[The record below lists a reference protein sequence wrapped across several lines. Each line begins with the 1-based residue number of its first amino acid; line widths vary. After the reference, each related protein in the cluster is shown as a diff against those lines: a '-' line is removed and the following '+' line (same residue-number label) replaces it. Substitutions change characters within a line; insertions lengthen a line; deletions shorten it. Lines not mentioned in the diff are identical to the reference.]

1 MYGSPYQTTLDPEVN
16 RNITYGATNKAVQ
29 QYLRVI
35 GENIIPKGKQDSIN
49 QAIQSLFEEGFTVMS
64 PDGTHKLDSQ
74 KIYQALWRTAS
85 RMKPLDF
92 QIHGSGRPQFVEDI
106 ATDGI
111 ATVMDRGGYAAS
123 LRDKMGAFFNL
134 LMYGDGFI
142 QVGATPDGNSEVPIV
157 FNSIANTNVYV
168 DNYATAIRTKGW
180 GRNASK
186 MVVIFSYSWGDFCDT
201 WPEGAK
207 KASIGKIPR
216 GLDIKDLARTM
227 EQDVSLEDEIEVAY
241 GYDMVNK
248 NFTVFAGSA
257 CTVLEESNGDEYP
270 FVIKDQAYIP
280 VSQFMCM
287 PSSEGFYNHGIGSMV
302 YKLAIISR
310 RLMNMELS
318 HIEDNTYPIELVSLP
333 QGQAASFFNKLQ
345 TAHKMRAAGKK
356 GYVPMER
363 DPADPNGSAVS
374 SQTLTTQ
381 NLFNEW
387 QAIYDRLDREIR
399 RLGINIDELETTS
412 GTTATEIRAL
422 DENSSAFVKQVM
434 EYNASESKFLVEL
447 TIDFITQF
455 ISKKNKSQL
464 NLMTMIEGEDDKKG
478 VVVRADGMTLGDLAQ
493 ELKDNNYFVV
503 VDSRTGAIPSRL
515 MQLTNYEQQLAR
527 TNPMSP
533 AYAKLSHQLA
543 RINGIDMSESDFG
556 IAQQQAPGM
565 PGDTAPAPGAP
576 PSGTDRLNIQNM
588 SSVPVAA

>member
-1 MYGSPYQTTLDPEVN
+1 MYGSPYQNTLDPVVN
-16 RNITYGATNKAVQ
+16 HNVVYGNTNLAVQ

-35 GENIIPKGKQDSIN
+35 GENIIPKGKQDNIN
-49 QAIQSLFEEGFTVMS
+49 QAIQALFEAGFTVGS

-92 QIHGSGRPQFVEDI
+92 QVHGSGRPQFVEDI

-111 ATVMDRGGYAAS
+111 STVMDRGGYAAS
-123 LRDKMGAFFNL
+123 LRDKMGGFFNL

-142 QVGATPDGNSEVPIV
+142 QVGASPDNNSDTPIV
-157 FNSIANTNVYV
+157 FNSIGNTNVYV

-180 GRNASK
+180 GRNATK
-186 MVVIFSYSWGDFCDT
+186 MIIIFSYSWGDFCNE
-201 WPEGAK
+201 WPEFAK

-216 GLDIKDLARTM
+216 GLDIKDISRTM
-227 EQDVSLEDEIEVAY
+227 EQNVSLEDEIEVAY
-241 GYDMVNK
+241 GYDIVNK
-248 NFTVFAGSA
+248 NFTIFAGSA
-257 CTVLEESNGDEYP
+257 CTVMEEYNGDEYP
-270 FVIKDQAYIP
+270 FIIKEKAYIP
-280 VSQFMCM
+280 VSQLICM
-287 PSSEGFYNHGIGSMV
+287 PSSEGFYNHGIGSMI

-318 HIEDNTYPIELVSLP
+318 HIEDNTYPIELISLP

-356 GYVPMER
+356 GYVPIER
-363 DPADPNGSAVS
+363 DPSDPNGAAIS
-374 SQTLTTQ
+374 SQTLVTQ

-387 QAIYDRLDREIR
+387 QAIYDRLDKEIR

-455 ISKKNKSQL
+455 VSKKNKSPL
-464 NLMTMIEGEDDKKG
+464 NLMTMIEGEDAQKG
-478 VVVRADGMTLGDLAQ
+478 IVARADGMTLGDLAQ

-503 VDSRTGAIPSRL
+503 IDSRTGAIPSHL
-515 MQLTNYEQQLAR
+515 MQITNYEQQMAR
-527 TNPMSP
+527 MDPMSP
-533 AYAKLSHQLA
+533 AFAKLNIGLA
-543 RINGIDMSESDFG
+543 HLQGIDLSESDFG
-556 IAQQQAPGM
+556 IQQQTAPGM
-565 PGDTAPAPGAP
+565 PGEAPPPGATP
-576 PSGTDRLNIQNM
+576 TGTDRLNIQQM
-588 SSVPVAA
+588 SSVPIAA